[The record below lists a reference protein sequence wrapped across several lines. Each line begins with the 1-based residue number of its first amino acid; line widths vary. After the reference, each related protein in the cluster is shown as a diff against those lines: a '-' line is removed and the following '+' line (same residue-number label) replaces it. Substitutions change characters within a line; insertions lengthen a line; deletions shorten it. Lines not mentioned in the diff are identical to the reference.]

1 MREGLSLY
9 RRQAFAFTALVILYS
24 MALMLIA
31 NVPLVGLP
39 LAALLVPFGTVGIT
53 AAGREVERNVVPM
66 PSLLIDG
73 VPSARTR
80 AITPEIAIAMTTATN
95 SPASVASI

>member
-1 MREGLSLY
+1 MQVRTLPAAAGWGWLREGLSLY

-66 PSLLIDG
+66 PSLLIEAVKRYPDG
-73 VPSARTR
+73 DQLK
-80 AITPEIAIAMTTATN
+80 
-95 SPASVASI
+95 